1 MVEGVSRSGQGR
13 TLTAKTTGSFA
24 TPCCTCSSPT
34 LRSFPLSFAALVSC
48 LQRFFIREPVRK
60 HFLPA
65 QFPYAAHILSDG
77 GGNARDCKDC
87 NTARSPHAQAGLR
100 RQKTQTSLITCACSR
115 SKRQRH
121 GINHLTR
128 MSWRTSIRSM
138 ETSVRRDRYRDFK
151 NKHG

>member
-87 NTARSPHAQAGLR
+87 NTARSPHAQAALR
-100 RQKTQTSLITCACSR
+100 RQNADLLDHMCLFTQQAA
-115 SKRQRH
+115 
-121 GINHLTR
+121 
-128 MSWRTSIRSM
+128 
-138 ETSVRRDRYRDFK
+138 EARDQPLDEDELEDEHSADGDEREE
-151 NKHG
+151 GQIP